1 MDSIEGKS
9 LDKPDE
15 RREFSNGVAEMVTI
29 GDVMIGR
36 AVFQP
41 GWRWSND
48 VKPIAQTDR
57 CMILHQGYVVQGSL
71 GVQAEDGTEK
81 TLNPGE
87 AYVIQP
93 GHEAWVVGDET
104 VHRYRLLATDG
115 GVREAPQ
122 LNATLGSSSGHERAV
137 RA

>member
-1 MDSIEGKS
+1 MRLTPARSRPLGEDAMDSIEGKS
-9 LDKPDE
+9 LDEPDE
-15 RREFSNGVAEMVTI
+15 RREFSNGIAEMVTI

-48 VKPIAQTDR
+48 VKPIAGTDL

-93 GHEAWVVGDET
+93 GHDAWVVGDE
-104 VHRYRLLATDG
+104 RYIGIDFS
-115 GVREAPQ
+115 PQ
-122 LNATLGSSSGHERAV
+122 MAEYAKPRS
-137 RA
+137 